1 MKTLYLVRHAKASP
15 GNPAL
20 PDRDRPL
27 NERGLRDA
35 AAMGQRLAQR
45 GAAPDVVLSSP
56 AARALATAEQ
66 LALALGLQR
75 NDIVVDD
82 RLYNAAPDD
91 LLAVLQ
97 GLGKAHERVM
107 LVAHNP
113 GVAELANFFAREI
126 TEMPTCAVAE
136 LRFEVSSWVDIG
148 MANPARAMVDQ
159 PAKG

>member
-1 MKTLYLVRHAKASP
+1 MKTLYLVRHAKASQ

-45 GAAPDVVLSSP
+45 GATPDVLLSSP

-66 LALALGLQR
+66 MALALGMQR
-75 NDIVVDD
+75 KDIVVDD

-97 GLGKAHERVM
+97 RLGKAHGRVM

-126 TEMPTCAVAE
+126 TEMPTGAVAE
-136 LRFEVSSWVDIG
+136 LRFEVSSWADIG
-148 MANPARAMVDQ
+148 MANPAQAMVDQ

>member
-1 MKTLYLVRHAKASP
+1 MKTLYLVRHAKAST

-27 NERGLRDA
+27 NERGLLDA

-45 GAAPDVVLSSP
+45 GAKPDVVLSSP
-56 AARALATAEQ
+56 ALRALATAQ
-66 LALALGLQR
+66 HLAQALGIQR
-75 NDIVVDD
+75 QDIVVDD

-91 LLAVLQ
+91 LLAVVQ
-97 GLGKAHERVM
+97 RLGKEPERVM

-126 TEMPTCAVAE
+126 TDMATCAVVE
-136 LRFEVSSWVDIG
+136 LKFEVASWADIG
-148 MANPARAMVDQ
+148 MASPTQVAIEQ
-159 PAKG
+159 PAKP